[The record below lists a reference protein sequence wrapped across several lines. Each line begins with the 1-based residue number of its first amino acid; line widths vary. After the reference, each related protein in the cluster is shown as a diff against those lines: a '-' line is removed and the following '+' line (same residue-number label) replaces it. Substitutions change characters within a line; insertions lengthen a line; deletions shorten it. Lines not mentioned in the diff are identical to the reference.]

1 MTLLPLDRELE
12 RQLWLL
18 GIERLG
24 QLAALPRGALVTQFG
39 SRGRLLH
46 ELAAGRDPRLL
57 HLYVPKRVERAE
69 RRFESAVN
77 DRMGLERAVGEIA
90 RMLAQRLEA
99 ATSAVTEVA
108 LILHLENGRLDEHTL
123 HLRQPVANAES
134 LRRVLNRALERTRL
148 DCGVEAVEVV
158 LENLTPNLPQQLSLF
173 DYAAAQEQ
181 QVEQVAQRL
190 MARFGADSFY
200 RALSA
205 DRRALLPERRCHLE
219 RIETE

>member
-1 MTLLPLDRELE
+1 
-12 RQLWLL
+12 L

-24 QLAALPRGALVTQFG
+24 QVAALPRG
-39 SRGRLLH
+39 RPLH

-57 HLYVPKRVERAE
+57 HLYVPKRVERAG
-69 RRFESAVN
+69 RCFESAVN
-77 DRMGLERAVGEIA
+77 DRLVLEHAVGDIA
-90 RMLAQRLEA
+90 RTLAQWLEA

-123 HLRQPVANAES
+123 HLRQPLASAES
-134 LRRVLNRALERTRL
+134 LRRVLCRALERTRL
-148 DCGVEAVEVV
+148 DGGVEAVEVV

-190 MARFGADSFY
+190 MTRFGAGGFY

-205 DRRALLPERRCHLE
+205 DRQALLRE
-219 RIETE
+219 